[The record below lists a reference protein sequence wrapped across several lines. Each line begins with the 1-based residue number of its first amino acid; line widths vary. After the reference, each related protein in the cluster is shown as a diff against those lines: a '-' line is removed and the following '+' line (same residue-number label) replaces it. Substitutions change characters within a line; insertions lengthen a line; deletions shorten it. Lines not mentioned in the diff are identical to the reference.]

1 VLRETPGADPF
12 TAPDQQALE
21 ELLAGFAPAGA
32 T

>member
-1 VLRETPGADPF
+1 VLWQSPGADPF
-12 TAPDQQALE
+12 TGLDQRALE